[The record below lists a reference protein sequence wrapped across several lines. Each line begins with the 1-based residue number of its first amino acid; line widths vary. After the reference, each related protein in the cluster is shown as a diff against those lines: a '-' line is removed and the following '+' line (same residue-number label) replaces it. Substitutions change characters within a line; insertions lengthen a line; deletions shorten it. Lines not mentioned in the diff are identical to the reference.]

1 MNFYF
6 ISTFTVEE
14 DEETKFISVQGQPI
28 RSENIGI
35 MFHCWPFDDI
45 FSTGQDVFCTERLK
59 CELETEDN
67 FLSGIGGYEA
77 VRSVPTANWLAN
89 YPASQPDL
97 CWQIRID
104 GRAMQDDF
112 GFYPIKM
119 LVCSERAVKFLLNNH
134 CTNIRGLKIQG
145 DAKEFFD
152 LYASHLKET
161 NFNYRLPKVSTSAQ
175 LV

>member
-1 MNFYF
+1 MYDLNNKRVY
-6 ISTFTVEE
+6 
-14 DEETKFISVQGQPI
+14 
-28 RSENIGI
+28 
-35 MFHCWPFDDI
+35 MFDTDPGLP
-45 FSTGQDVFCTERLK
+45 S
-59 CELETEDN
+59 
-67 FLSGIGGYEA
+67 
-77 VRSVPTANWLAN
+77 
-89 YPASQPDL
+89 SQPDL

-161 NFNYRLPKVSTSAQ
+161 NFNYRLPKVLDIDAVFSA
-175 LV
+175 LNNYSER